1 MYTLLLYL
9 HRAGGK
15 CFVNSET
22 LEQKESG
29 HAPSSH
35 SSVSSEVGSK
45 GEKQGLNRTARLQ
58 GTWQGPRTWHQ
69 VICSPPVGWTQ
80 VAVVKANSPG
90 DDRETALACRVGREW
105 GQRAAWWALGT
116 LPAGALRR
124 EEGED
129 SPVRR
134 AAPSRS
140 PVPGAQA
147 FDDNALRQ

>member
-1 MYTLLLYL
+1 MYTSVLYL

-15 CFVNSET
+15 CFVNSEA

-29 HAPSSH
+29 HAPSSY

-45 GEKQGLNRTARLQ
+45 GEKQGLNCTARLQ

-90 DDRETALACRVGREW
+90 DDKETALACRVGREW
-105 GQRAAWWALGT
+105 GQRAAWWALGA

-134 AAPSRS
+134 AAPLSLASARC
-140 PVPGAQA
+140 PGV
-147 FDDNALRQ
+147 